1 MPVALQHIMSRSGTI
16 MIDGVERNMQ
26 YYLENLS
33 IPEAIDYLELHLLS
47 YEPEQYVLQ
56 HIKTVR
62 DVYEHRTALKAFSG
76 TNRIISHI
84 GQILVDTIEE
94 GKRMRTLDCLK
105 VLRALVKKANPGDL
119 KPETVRR
126 LFRIYQQFIFRDNE
140 DIQWCVSAIL
150 KDKPLTDSAIGWLVQ
165 NCNRSDHI
173 ANRLLLYP
181 EAHGEITI
189 WAERVY
195 REDGLPHRR
204 SDLIAV
210 LLTVAN
216 ADRFAAENDANA
228 FVWAVFKSRLPT
240 RQKIALLKKYS
251 CFEAFASVV
260 EIADR
265 LGSPDLLRHFLKKLK

>member
-1 MPVALQHIMSRSGTI
+1 
-16 MIDGVERNMQ
+16 MQ
-26 YYLENLS
+26 YYLKNLS
-33 IPEAIDYLELHLLS
+33 IREAIDYLELHLLS
-47 YEPEQYVLQ
+47 YEPEQYVLRQ
-56 HIKTVR
+56 IKTVR
-62 DVYEHRTALKAFSG
+62 DVYEHRTPLKTFSG
-76 TNRIISHI
+76 TDRIISHI
-84 GQILVDTIEE
+84 AQILVDRIED

-119 KPETVRR
+119 KPETVGK

-165 NCNRSDHI
+165 NCNRSEHI
-173 ANRLLLYP
+173 VNRLLLYP
-181 EAHGEITI
+181 EAHAEIRI

-195 REDGLPHRR
+195 REDGLSRRR

-228 FVWAVFKSRLPT
+228 FVWAVFKSRLPMG
-240 RQKIALLKKYS
+240 QKIALLKKYS
-251 CFEAFASVV
+251 RFEAFASVV

-265 LGSPDLLRHFLKKLK
+265 LESPDLLRHFLNKLK